1 MTPPVDFTRRGR
13 FLFLLFVFFQL
24 FRFLYLYL
32 RILSENRRRGVRGGQ
47 LLYPFSALESY
58 QAE

>member
-24 FRFLYLYL
+24 LRFLYLYL
-32 RILSENRRRGVRGGQ
+32 RILSENRRRGVCGG
-47 LLYPFSALESY
+47 
-58 QAE
+58 